1 MFAGTVIVIAL
12 AAPAAGVFLVNWV
25 WIRQPVAVI
34 MLMTVWL
41 ALTIVAAVPVLALA
55 SRAIGARRENLALIA
70 QGR

>member
-1 MFAGTVIVIAL
+1 
-12 AAPAAGVFLVNWV
+12 VFLVNWV